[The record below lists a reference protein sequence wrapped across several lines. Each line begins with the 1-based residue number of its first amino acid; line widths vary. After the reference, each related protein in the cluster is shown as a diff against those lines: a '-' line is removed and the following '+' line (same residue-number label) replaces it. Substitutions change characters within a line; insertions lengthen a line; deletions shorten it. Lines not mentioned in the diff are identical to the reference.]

1 MAERFNRVDNTA
13 PIVDVA
19 EDLTPQAK
27 KSSFDLNRKI
37 ITQALPYALIPID
50 TIPTMPNTELFLNY
64 DVQITFRNPAI
75 RKMLNGWRVY
85 LHAYY
90 NRNSELW
97 EGWNNFITKGRSGNI
112 ALKIPHIANRIS
124 KKSPFTPMSLYNYLG
139 YPSEY
144 VPVKN
149 TSGTKITQL
158 DKFTGVT
165 LSETEESTESSTN
178 YKKTGLAN
186 YKNIQISALKAMM
199 YQRLWRDKFS
209 AKNLLQGNKNL
220 FPDNED
226 HFILSYNADEV
237 NVISYENE
245 NQTIM
250 GDVSDKQFYTLNDD
264 EKPVRLDCL
273 RFRQFQGDRFTTASP
288 FPEMLRGTIPNM
300 ELDVDVSEL
309 AIKANAIEIDTQV
322 AMATDAPTIL
332 NGKRTALLNLPKAS
346 NANASTGTTNVY
358 TDTQGR
364 YRLLDTKISDEI
376 ETNLT
381 NKMYLTNNNI
391 IQNAIVDNNGS
402 TIATVKSSV
411 TLSQLRSL
419 EVFTIFAERM
429 ARTNGDYN
437 EMIKAQFGYNP
448 NEKNREA
455 IYIGGSYQDIALNS
469 IYQTSESTEESALGK
484 QVAQGIS
491 ASYNKLGHFKADDYG
506 YVMVVMSIMPETI
519 YTTGISKLDTALT
532 FEEQY
537 FPIMN
542 NLSAEPILNKELF
555 VSGNEE
561 TDNDLWGYA
570 ERYSEWK
577 SRRNKVSGFSELPNT
592 LDEYDSALVM
602 ARRFDKTPN
611 LNADFVTGYPD
622 NYSLD
627 GFTSDEEPPF
637 DVAIRQDIMAY
648 YPMPYVTIPQGLGTR
663 A

>member
-1 MAERFNRVDNTA
+1 MNRFERIDNTA

-19 EDLTPQAK
+19 ENTTPETS
-27 KSSFDLNRKI
+27 KSTFDLNRKI
-37 ITQALPYALIPID
+37 VTQALPYAIIPID
-50 TIPTMPNTELFLNY
+50 CIPTLPNTEAFLNY
-64 DVQITFRNPAI
+64 DVQVTFRNPAV

-90 NRNSELW
+90 NRNQDLW

-112 ALKIPHIANRIS
+112 SLKIPHLATRINGN
-124 KKSPFTPMSLYNYLG
+124 SPFTPMSLYNYLG

-144 VPVKN
+144 IPMVSKQGEP
-149 TSGTKITQL
+149 KITL
-158 DKFTGVT
+158 DKTTGVRCANT
-165 LSETEESTESSTN
+165 KESSQHNTP
-178 YKKTGLAN
+178 TGLAHYEN
-186 YKNIQISALKAMM
+186 TEITALKAVM
-199 YQRLWRDKFS
+199 YQKLWRDKYS
-209 AKNLLQGNKNL
+209 PKNLLQDNKNL

-237 NVISYENE
+237 RVIDYENE
-245 NQTIM
+245 
-250 GDVSDKQFYTLNDD
+250 DKNITGNTDDKTYYTLDD
-264 EKPVRLDCL
+264 PEKEVRIDCL

-288 FPEMLRGTIPNM
+288 FPEMLRGDIPNM
-300 ELDVDVSEL
+300 ELNIDVSDL
-309 AIKANAIEIDTQV
+309 STKLKIDTV
-322 AMATDAPTIL
+322 TTEDLT
-332 NGKRTALLNLPKAS
+332 NGNKSNNKLYEKTNRAS
-346 NANASTGTTNVY
+346 HAEANSGTTNFYQANDGNYIIPRFSPNEHNNNV
-358 TDTQGR
+358 
-364 YRLLDTKISDEI
+364 
-376 ETNLT
+376 
-381 NKMYLTNNNI
+381 YLTSSGTEE
-391 IQNAIVDNNGS
+391 NAKI
-402 TIATVKSSV
+402 KSSI

-448 NEKNREA
+448 KTNNREA
-455 IYIGGSYQDIALNS
+455 IYIGGSFQDIVLNS
-469 IYQTSESTEESALGK
+469 IYQTSESTDESKLGQ

-506 YVMVVMSIMPETI
+506 YIMVVMSIVPDTI

-542 NLSAEPILNKELF
+542 NLSAEPILNKELY

-561 TDNDLWGYA
+561 KDNDLWGYA
-570 ERYSEWK
+570 ERFSEWK
-577 SRRNKVSGFSELPNT
+577 SRRNRASGFSELPSN
-592 LDEYDSALVM
+592 LDEYDSALIM
-602 ARRFDKTPN
+602 ARRFNETPEY
-611 LNADFVTGYPD
+611 NADFVTGYPT

-627 GFTSDEEPPF
+627 GFTSSEEPPF
-637 DVAIRQDIMAY
+637 DVAIRQDINVM

>member
-1 MAERFNRVDNTA
+1 MNRFERIDNTA

-19 EDLTPQAK
+19 ENTTPETS
-27 KSSFDLNRKI
+27 KSTFDLNRKI
-37 ITQALPYALIPID
+37 VTQALPYAIIPID
-50 TIPTMPNTELFLNY
+50 CIPTLPNTEAFLNY
-64 DVQITFRNPAI
+64 DVQVTFRNPAV

-90 NRNSELW
+90 NRNQDLW

-112 ALKIPHIANRIS
+112 SLKIPHLATRINGN
-124 KKSPFTPMSLYNYLG
+124 SPFTPMSLYNYLG

-144 VPVKN
+144 IPMVSKQGEP
-149 TSGTKITQL
+149 KITL
-158 DKFTGVT
+158 DKTTGVRCANT
-165 LSETEESTESSTN
+165 KESSQYNTP
-178 YKKTGLAN
+178 TGLAHYEN
-186 YKNIQISALKAMM
+186 TEITALKAVM
-199 YQRLWRDKFS
+199 YQKLWRDKYS
-209 AKNLLQGNKNL
+209 PKNLLQDNKNL

-237 NVISYENE
+237 RVIDYENE
-245 NQTIM
+245 
-250 GDVSDKQFYTLNDD
+250 DKNITGNTDDKKYYTMDD
-264 EKPVRLDCL
+264 PEKEVRIDCL

-288 FPEMLRGTIPNM
+288 FPEMLRGDIPNM
-300 ELDVDVSEL
+300 ELNIDVSDL
-309 AIKANAIEIDTQV
+309 STKLKIDTSV
-322 AMATDAPTIL
+322 TEYGNAGNKSVTKKNIYEKENRATHAE
-332 NGKRTALLNLPKAS
+332 S
-346 NANASTGTTNVY
+346 SSGTTNFY
-358 TDTQGR
+358 QQDQGN
-364 YRLLDTKISDEI
+364 YVMIPTVTGSLVNGE
-376 ETNLT
+376 
-381 NKMYLTNNNI
+381 MYLTSSGTEE
-391 IQNAIVDNNGS
+391 NAKI
-402 TIATVKSSV
+402 KSSI

-448 NEKNREA
+448 KTNNREA
-455 IYIGGSYQDIALNS
+455 IYIGGSFQDIVLNS
-469 IYQTSESTEESALGK
+469 IYQTSESTDESKLGQ

-506 YVMVVMSIMPETI
+506 YIMVVMSIVPDTI

-542 NLSAEPILNKELF
+542 NLNAEPILNKELY

-561 TDNDLWGYA
+561 KDNDLWGYA
-570 ERYSEWK
+570 ERFSEWK
-577 SRRNKVSGFSELPNT
+577 SRRNRASGFSELPSN
-592 LDEYDSALVM
+592 LDEYDSALIM
-602 ARRFDKTPN
+602 ARRFSETPEY
-611 LNADFVTGYPD
+611 NADFVTGYPT

-627 GFTSDEEPPF
+627 GFTSSEEPPF
-637 DVAIRQDIMAY
+637 DVAIRQDINVM